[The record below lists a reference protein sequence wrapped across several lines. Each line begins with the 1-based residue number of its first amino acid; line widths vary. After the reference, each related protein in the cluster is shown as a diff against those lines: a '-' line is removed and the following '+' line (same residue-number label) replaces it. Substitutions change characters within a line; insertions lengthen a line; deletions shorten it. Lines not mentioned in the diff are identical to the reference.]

1 MENLSASRSVTLRLR
16 FPNKIGM
23 LGKIT
28 SAVGKT
34 GGDIDAIDIVNTEDG
49 KIVRD
54 LTFKTRDDA
63 HLKQIEA
70 ALTRLKNVE
79 LLQRSDRTFL
89 LHLGG
94 KIEIKNRIPLKTRDD
109 LSRAYTPGVA
119 RVCTAIHEDS
129 NNAFTLTIKKNSVLI
144 VTDGSAVL
152 GLGNIGPEAAMPV
165 MEGKAMLFKEF
176 GGIDAYPVCLKTQDT
191 QEIIDTIER
200 ISPGFG
206 GINLEDISSPRCFE
220 IEAALKARLEIP
232 VFHDDQHGT
241 AIVVLA
247 ALINAAKVVRKEMT
261 ALKVVVNGIG
271 AAGVAI
277 SKMLRAA
284 GVREIIGCDREGIV
298 HSGRSKG
305 MNPVK
310 HEYAEMTNAEK
321 KTGRLA
327 DALQGADAFVGVSA
341 PGVLTRKDIKRMAAD
356 PIVFALCNPTPEIM
370 PEETTGIVR
379 VMATG
384 RSDYPNQIN
393 NVLAFPGIFRGA
405 LDVRASE
412 INTEM
417 DMAAARAIASIIREG
432 ELSED
437 YIIPGVFNRRIA
449 KEVAQRVAEAAIRT
463 GVARRE
469 KKAGTGRAL
478 K

>member
-1 MENLSASRSVTLRLR
+1 MENLSASRSVTLRLK

-28 SAVGKT
+28 SAVGKA

-49 KIVRD
+49 IIVRD
-54 LTFKTRDDA
+54 LTFKTRDDE
-63 HLKQIEA
+63 HLQHIEA
-70 ALTRLKNVE
+70 ALLKLKNVE

-119 RVCTAIHEDS
+119 RVCMAIYEDPS
-129 NNAFTLTIKKNSVLI
+129 KAFTLTIKKNSVLI
-144 VTDGSAVL
+144 VSDGSAVL

-176 GGIDAYPVCLKTQDT
+176 GGIDAYPICLKTQDT

-220 IEAALKARLEIP
+220 IEAELKRRLKIP

-241 AIVVLA
+241 AVVVLA
-247 ALINAAKVVRKEMT
+247 ALINAAKVVQKKLSE
-261 ALKVVVNGIG
+261 LKVVVNGIG

-277 SKMLRAA
+277 SNILTES
-284 GVREIIGCDREGIV
+284 GVREIVGCDREGIIY
-298 HSGRSKG
+298 SGRPTG
-305 MNPVK
+305 MNTIK
-310 HEYAEMTNAEK
+310 DQYAENTNSQRQKGCLE
-321 KTGRLA
+321 
-327 DALQGADAFVGVSA
+327 DALKNADVFIGVSG
-341 PGVLTRKDIKRMAAD
+341 PGVLTRKAVKSMAAD
-356 PIVFALCNPTPEIM
+356 PIIFALANPTPEIM

-393 NVLAFPGIFRGA
+393 NVLAFPGIFRGV
-405 LDVRASE
+405 LDVRASQ
-412 INTEM
+412 INAAM
-417 DMAAARAIASIIREG
+417 GLAAAHAIAAIIGEG
-432 ELSED
+432 ERSED
-437 YIIPGVFNRRIA
+437 YIIPGVFNRRVV
-449 KEVAQRVAEAAIRT
+449 KEVAQHVAKAAIQS
-463 GVARRE
+463 GVARRD
-469 KKAGTGRAL
+469 KKAGRGRVIE
-478 K
+478 